1 MPDTNLV
8 FSIHNL
14 KKSFKDLVVL
24 NGIDADIKK
33 GTVTTII
40 GPSGGGKSTF
50 LRCLNLLGEPT
61 SGSISFEGKEVFG
74 QLTKT
79 KKGQEVPVWKKGN
92 PVYGVKLKEKE
103 LNQYREQVAM
113 VFQSFNLFTH
123 LDVLTNVSLGLIKR
137 KKVEKEEAEK
147 EALNY
152 LRRVGLENKAK
163 EYPSSLSG
171 GQKQRVAIARALA
184 MNPEIILFDE
194 PTSALDPEMVKEV
207 LLVIKELANSGQS
220 MIIVTH
226 EMAFAR
232 EISDEV
238 LFIDGGVIQEKGD
251 PESLFSHPQKER
263 TKKFLEAVL

>member
-79 KKGQEVPVWKKGN
+79 KKGN

-123 LDVLTNVSLGLIKR
+123 LDVLTNVSLGLIKL

>member
-74 QLTKT
+74 QLAKT
-79 KKGQEVPVWKKGN
+79 KKGN

-123 LDVLTNVSLGLIKR
+123 LDVLTNVSLGLIKL